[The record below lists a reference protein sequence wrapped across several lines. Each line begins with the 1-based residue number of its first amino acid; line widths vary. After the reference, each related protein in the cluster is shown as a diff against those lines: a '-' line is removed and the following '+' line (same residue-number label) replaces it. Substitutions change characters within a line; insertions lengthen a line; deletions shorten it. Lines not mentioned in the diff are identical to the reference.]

1 MKTKNNNQTKSTL
14 AALAGLALAAGSAHA
29 ATIIP
34 IVNGDFAADNGGD
47 WTVVPSWN
55 EGANSWTYTPA
66 GNQLLYLNQGG
77 KVDQDLSHN
86 WTSGDTFTLSLT
98 GQDPNW
104 GGVGEA
110 FSVQLRQTDGTV
122 LWDSGSIV
130 VDGLIAGQVFS
141 WLSIDASTFAG
152 VDVLENSQLN
162 IQIQGAAGGSVFV
175 DDVSLSFDTVPEP
188 TTTALLGLGGLA
200 LILRRRK

>member
-1 MKTKNNNQTKSTL
+1 MKTRTHTQTISTL

-29 ATIIP
+29 ATPIP
-34 IVNGDFAADNGGD
+34 ILNGDFAADNGGD

-66 GNQLLYLNQGG
+66 GNQLLYFNTGG

-86 WTSGDTFTLSLT
+86 WSSSDTFTLSLS

-104 GGVGEA
+104 GGTGEA
-110 FSVQLRQTDGTV
+110 FSVQLRQTDGPV
-122 LWDSGSIV
+122 LWDSGSVV

-141 WLSIDASTFAG
+141 WSSIDASTFAG

-162 IQIQGAAGGSVFV
+162 IQIQGTAGGSVFV
-175 DDVSLSFDTVPEP
+175 DDVSLSVDTVPEP
-188 TTTALLGLGGLA
+188 SSAALLGLGGLA

>member
-1 MKTKNNNQTKSTL
+1 MKARNNTQTKSTL

-29 ATIIP
+29 VTTIP
-34 IVNGDFAADNGGD
+34 ILNGDFAADNGGD

-55 EGANSWTYTPA
+55 SPTAAAWTYSPA
-66 GNQLLYLNQGG
+66 GNQLLYFNASG

-86 WTSGDTFTLSLT
+86 WSSSDTFTLSLT
-98 GQDPNW
+98 GQELSW
-104 GGVGEA
+104 SGTGEA

-122 LWDSGSIV
+122 LWDSGSTS
-130 VDGLIAGQVFS
+130 VDGMAAGTPFS
-141 WLSIDASTFAG
+141 WTIDASIDFLAG
-152 VDVLENSQLN
+152 GTEGQQLN
-162 IQIQGAAGGSVFV
+162 IQLQGTVASSFL
-175 DDVSLSFDTVPEP
+175 DDVSLSVDTVPEP